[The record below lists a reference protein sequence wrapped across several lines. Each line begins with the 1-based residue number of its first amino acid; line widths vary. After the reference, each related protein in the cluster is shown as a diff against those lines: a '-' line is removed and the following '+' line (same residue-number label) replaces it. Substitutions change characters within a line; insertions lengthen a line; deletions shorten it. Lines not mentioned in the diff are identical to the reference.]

1 MRFESDGLRLA
12 YVDEAPPAPSDAPP
26 VVLIHG
32 FASSAAVNWADT
44 GWIKLLA
51 RSGRRVVAFDHRGH
65 GGSEKPHD
73 PGRYSTPAMAADVLA
88 LLDHLGIVEADLV
101 GYSMGARVAAFASL
115 AAPSRIRS
123 IVLGGLGIHLV
134 DGVGLPQSI
143 AEAME
148 APSIDSLTDPMQRM
162 FRRFAEAGQNDLAAL
177 AACIRGSRQTLGA
190 ADVAR
195 ITCPALVAVGTKDR
209 VAGDP
214 HALAALLPKGHA
226 FDIADRDHNPAVGD
240 KTFMA
245 AVLSFLD
252 KPCEP
257 VRPRGAG

>member
-1 MRFESDGLRLA
+1 MVFDSDGLRLA
-12 YVDEAPPAPSDAPP
+12 FADEAPPTPSGAPP

-32 FASSAAVNWADT
+32 FASSASVNWADT

-51 RSGRRVVAFDHRGH
+51 QSGRRVLAFDHRGH
-65 GGSEKPHD
+65 GASDKPHD
-73 PGRYSTPAMAADVLA
+73 PGRYTTPAMATDVLA
-88 LLDHLGIVEADLV
+88 LIDHLGIAEADLV

-115 AAPSRIRS
+115 AAPGRVRS

-148 APSIDSLTDPMQRM
+148 APSIDDLSDPMQRM
-162 FRRFAEAGQNDLAAL
+162 FRRFAEAGQNDLVAL
-177 AACIRGSRQTLGA
+177 AACIRGSRQTLRA

-195 ITCPALVAVGTKDR
+195 IACPALVAVGTKDR

-214 HALAALLPKGHA
+214 HALAALLPRGRA
-226 FDIADRDHNPAVGD
+226 YDIADRDHNPAVGD
-240 KTFMA
+240 KTFKA

-252 KPCEP
+252 E
-257 VRPRGAG
+257 GS